1 MKIFF
6 ICFLV
11 LLGVIV
17 LGGIVFVALTYKFDE
32 AIETLS
38 EIYIQPMKE
47 REKELKHI
55 EIQIERYNSTIDI
68 LKPLEKDQ
76 NLCCVYLENILNR
89 DVLVQNEEFIREEI
103 LFYAKRL
110 ATNAPIFFLEYY
122 YYNQKN
128 FFTFIE
134 WLIKGLK
141 P

>member
-38 EIYIQPMKE
+38 EIYITPIKD
-47 REKELKHI
+47 RDKELEHLK
-55 EIQIERYNSTIDI
+55 IQIERYNSTIDI

-89 DVLVQNEEFIREEI
+89 DVLIQNEKFIQDERF
-103 LFYAKRL
+103 FYIKRL
-110 ATNAPIFFLEYY
+110 GTNAPIFFLEYY
-122 YYNQKN
+122 YFKEKN

-134 WLIKGLK
+134 WLIKG
-141 P
+141 

>member
-11 LLGVIV
+11 LLGVLV
-17 LGGIVFVALTYKFDE
+17 LGGIAFVVLAYKFDE
-32 AIETLS
+32 AIKNLS
-38 EIYIQPMKE
+38 EIYIQPMKD
-47 REKELKHI
+47 REKELKHL

-89 DVLVQNEEFIREEI
+89 DVLVQNENFIRDEI

-134 WLIKGLK
+134 WLVKD
-141 P
+141 

>member
-1 MKIFF
+1 MKTFF

-11 LLGVIV
+11 LLGVLV
-17 LGGIVFVALTYKFDE
+17 LGGIAFVVLAYKFDK
-32 AIETLS
+32 AIEDLS
-38 EIYIQPMKE
+38 EIYIQPMKD
-47 REKELKHI
+47 REKELKHL

-89 DVLVQNEEFIREEI
+89 DVLVQNEKFIREEI

-110 ATNAPIFFLEYY
+110 ATNAPMFFLEYY
-122 YYNQKN
+122 YFKEKN

-134 WLIKGLK
+134 WLIKG
-141 P
+141 

>member
-11 LLGVIV
+11 LLGVLV
-17 LGGIVFVALTYKFDE
+17 LGGVAFVVLAYKFDE
-32 AIETLS
+32 AIKNLS
-38 EIYIQPMKE
+38 EIYIQPMKD
-47 REKELKHI
+47 REKELKHL

-89 DVLVQNEEFIREEI
+89 DVLVQNEKFIREEI

-128 FFTFIE
+128 FFSYLE
-134 WLIKGLK
+134 WLVKD
-141 P
+141 

>member
-17 LGGIVFVALTYKFDE
+17 LGGIVFVILAYKFDE
-32 AIETLS
+32 AIENLS
-38 EIYIQPMKE
+38 EIYIQPMKD
-47 REKELKHI
+47 REKELKHL

-89 DVLVQNEEFIREEI
+89 DVLVQNEKFIREEI

-134 WLIKGLK
+134 WLVKG
-141 P
+141 

>member
-17 LGGIVFVALTYKFDE
+17 LGGIAFVVLAYKFDE
-32 AIETLS
+32 AIKNLS
-38 EIYIQPMKE
+38 EIYVQPIKD
-47 REKELKHI
+47 REKELDHLKT
-55 EIQIERYNSTIDI
+55 QIERYNATIDI

-89 DVLVQNEEFIREEI
+89 DVLVQNEKFIREEI

-134 WLIKGLK
+134 WLIKG
-141 P
+141 